1 MLFVCTDFYF
11 TIFLFPFQGFVTGGN
26 DGVVMVWDQTFTEPL
41 RAFKVDGSRFP
52 SGTIL
57 LHDCPPIRSIHTDE
71 GNILIG
77 TGHNDVI
84 QIHYNGSM
92 EMIIQV

>member
-1 MLFVCTDFYF
+1 M
-11 TIFLFPFQGFVTGGN
+11 TGGH
-26 DGVVMVWDQTFTEPL
+26 DGVVMIWDQTFTEPL
-41 RAFKVDGSRFP
+41 RAFKVESSRFP

-71 GNILIG
+71 GNVLIG

-92 EMIIQV
+92 EMIIQVWHSFSFIILCKFSIL